1 MAGYDVTRNALSAEQ
16 CKTLAPKVGDH
27 RCIAVAAAVG
37 ALLGGKTEVP
47 CKAARGPV
55 RAHADR
61 YADGSLVPD
70 EVAVVYLAVSG
81 ESVLVL
87 APAGGGDEIRVAL
100 EPGLRVSWA
109 NSKFAHRV
117 DCAPE
122 STRIML
128 GPAARRGSGVEAVGD
143 NSPDFPR
150 TTMETP
156 QQVRVFLTGNI
167 MGSLRSNMSSPDPF
181 DAGFLSQRGVPAD
194 VVAAFA
200 EDLGKVPMSSGV
212 ERLCLLCPCCCG
224 ICIHLSIEQSKRA
237 EYQRAMRRAVEA
249 HAPAFANVGVQLALD
264 EKCQGPAV
272 KSPGGFLGLGAA
284 QMDHWQGWGLV
295 FTFPPNVAV
304 MPPPPPGA
312 QAMARPQTEMVP
324 QRTMVVAVPPGTA
337 PGAII
342 SAQAPDG
349 AVVQVTVPNPA
360 PPQLTVAY

>member
-1 MAGYDVTRNALSAEQ
+1 
-16 CKTLAPKVGDH
+16 
-27 RCIAVAAAVG
+27 
-37 ALLGGKTEVP
+37 
-47 CKAARGPV
+47 
-55 RAHADR
+55 
-61 YADGSLVPD
+61 
-70 EVAVVYLAVSG
+70 
-81 ESVLVL
+81 
-87 APAGGGDEIRVAL
+87 
-100 EPGLRVSWA
+100 
-109 NSKFAHRV
+109 
-117 DCAPE
+117 
-122 STRIML
+122 
-128 GPAARRGSGVEAVGD
+128 
-143 NSPDFPR
+143 
-150 TTMETP
+150 METP

-249 HAPAFANVGVQLALD
+249 HAPAFANVGVQLALV
-264 EKCQGPAV
+264 EKCQGPTSV
-272 KSPGGFLGLGAA
+272 ERSTGSSLMGTRR
-284 QMDHWQGWGLV
+284 DWTEYWQGWALV
-295 FTFPPNVAV
+295 FTFPSNVAV